1 MKSSPGVPSAA
12 FVMLAVA
19 GTHLPTMSQLV
30 FQLRELT
37 DDVLVGVPAESHLP
51 TMFQLVLKLR
61 KLTDNVPVG
70 VPAAIVTDDGSVV
83 GVVSERVARLR
94 VVRDDGA

>member
-1 MKSSPGVPSAA
+1 M
-12 FVMLAVA
+12 
-19 GTHLPTMSQLV
+19 

-37 DDVLVGVPAESHLP
+37 DD
-51 TMFQLVLKLR
+51 
-61 KLTDNVPVG
+61 VPVG

-94 VVRDDGA
+94 VVRDDGARARLVTHIGVAARYKRAGGAFRYNCKWSATKTSSEFS